1 MSLMEHPSKHCGRW
15 ISFPIKRN
23 RAQNLQKALFG
34 TNRINVSAN
43 KTSDWEPLALQVYL
57 ELDTGVQLEV
67 ATQFNLTIVEAN
79 MLFKPSVPSRINNG
93 APDSGN
99 SAINCFSN
107 CQCLLMDFTP
117 SFYLLLEDCGLG

>member
-1 MSLMEHPSKHCGRW
+1 MSLMEHPSKHYGRW

-23 RAQNLQKALFG
+23 RAQNLQKAVFD

-67 ATQFNLTIVEAN
+67 ATQFHVTIVEAN
-79 MLFKPSVPSRINNG
+79 MPF
-93 APDSGN
+93 
-99 SAINCFSN
+99 NCPTFRA
-107 CQCLLMDFTP
+107 
-117 SFYLLLEDCGLG
+117 E